1 MRSTE
6 DKWKRG
12 GKIEGREVKRRSIE
26 LEREREEGW

>member
-1 MRSTE
+1 MKSTE

-26 LEREREEGW
+26 LEREGEDRW